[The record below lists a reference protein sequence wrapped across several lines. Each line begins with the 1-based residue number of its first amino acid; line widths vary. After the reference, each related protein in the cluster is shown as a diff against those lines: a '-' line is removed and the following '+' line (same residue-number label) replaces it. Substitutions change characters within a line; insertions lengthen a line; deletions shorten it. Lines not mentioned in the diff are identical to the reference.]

1 MAMKKPMKKAP
12 AKKAAS
18 KKSDS
23 YEYSNM
29 QAKGYRASNDLSGRR
44 KLVEAN
50 APGAGRQSMAMGRIE
65 KRAVD
70 QAARKKM
77 ANAKKVAKGKK

>member
-1 MAMKKPMKKAP
+1 MA
-12 AKKAAS
+12 AKKAAP
-18 KKSDS
+18 KKNNS
-23 YEYSNM
+23 YEYSNL

-44 KLVEAN
+44 KLVESN
-50 APGAGRQSMAMGRIE
+50 APGASRQSMAMGRID

-70 QAARKKM
+70 QAARKKA

>member
-1 MAMKKPMKKAP
+1 MA
-12 AKKAAS
+12 AKKAAA
-18 KKSDS
+18 KKSDP
-23 YEYSNM
+23 YGYSNM

-50 APGAGRQSMAMGRIE
+50 APGAGVQNMAMGRVN

-70 QAARKKM
+70 QAARKKV

>member
-1 MAMKKPMKKAP
+1 MA
-12 AKKAAS
+12 AKKAAA
-18 KKSDS
+18 KKSDP
-23 YEYSNM
+23 YGYSNM

-44 KLVEAN
+44 KLVESS
-50 APGAGRQSMAMGRIE
+50 APGAGRQSMAMGRTD

-70 QAARKKM
+70 QAARRKA

>member
-1 MAMKKPMKKAP
+1 MAMKKAA
-12 AKKAAS
+12 AKKNN
-18 KKSDS
+18 S
-23 YEYSNM
+23 YEYSNL

-44 KLVEAN
+44 KLVESN
-50 APGAGRQSMAMGRIE
+50 APGASRQSMAMGRID

-70 QAARKKM
+70 QAARKKA

>member
-1 MAMKKPMKKAP
+1 MAAK
-12 AKKAAS
+12 KKAAP

-23 YEYSNM
+23 YGYSNM

-50 APGAGRQSMAMGRIE
+50 APGAGRQSMAMGRID

-70 QAARKKM
+70 QAARKKA